1 MEILANSYF
10 GNGLY
15 TPSTYIYKK
24 LQEIYE
30 GDPATCD
37 WQGRIVVNTPG
48 TTMDRAK
55 ELLHQYRI
63 EKLIVNINSR
73 IYARMHKLLATVAAV
88 GEMRGRRQPVE
99 GSLEGVR

>member
-1 MEILANSYF
+1 MKF
-10 GNGLY
+10 
-15 TPSTYIYKK
+15 
-24 LQEIYE
+24 
-30 GDPATCD
+30 
-37 WQGRIVVNTPG
+37 
-48 TTMDRAK
+48 
-55 ELLHQYRI
+55 HQYRI